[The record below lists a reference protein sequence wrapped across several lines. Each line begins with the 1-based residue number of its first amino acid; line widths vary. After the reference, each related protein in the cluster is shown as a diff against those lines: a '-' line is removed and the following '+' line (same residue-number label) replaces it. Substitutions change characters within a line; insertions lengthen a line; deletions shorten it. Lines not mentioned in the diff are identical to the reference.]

1 MKKILIAFSL
11 TCSLFAFSQAPQGI
25 NYQAVIRNT
34 SGTVVS
40 SSTVGLQFRIVQG
53 SITGATVYKEK
64 FTAQTTNLGLVN
76 VVLGQGTPLTGT
88 FNTINWATGPYFL
101 EIAADAAGGTNYTV
115 LGIQQM
121 ASVPY
126 ALYAEKSGTPGTPGP
141 QGATGATG
149 ATGAQGPIGLTGATG
164 PAGTNGTNGQNALA
178 KTTTEAAGSNCTT
191 GGVKIEYGLD
201 ANNNGTLDVAEI
213 NAALTKY
220 VCNGAVGATGAQGAQ
235 GIQGATGAQGPIGLT
250 GATGPTGA
258 QGPIGL
264 TGATGAQGIQ
274 GAVGTNGTNGTNG
287 QNALAKTTTEA
298 AGANCTTGG
307 VKVEYGLDANNNG
320 SLDVAEINP
329 ALTKYVCN
337 GATGA
342 QGPIGLTGS
351 TGATGATGLQ
361 GANGTAGTNGQN
373 ALAKTTTEAAGA
385 NCTTG
390 GVKVEYGL
398 DANNNGTLDVAEI
411 NAALT
416 KYVCN
421 GAVGAT
427 GETGTQGIQGATGV
441 QGPIGLT
448 GATGVTGPAGT
459 NGQNTLAK
467 TTTEAAGAN
476 CSTGGVKVEY
486 GIDTNNNGTLD
497 VAEINA
503 TLTKY
508 ICNGATGAQGPQG
521 PQGIQGAT
529 GAQGIQGETGA
540 QGPIGLTGSTGAT
553 GATGTQGIQGATGPA
568 GTNGQNTLAKTTT
581 EAAGANCTTGGVKV
595 EYGLDTNNN
604 GTLDVAE
611 INAALTKYVCNGGVG
626 ATGATG
632 AQGIQGAT
640 GAQGP
645 IGLTGNTGAT
655 GAIGAQGIQ
664 GAAGTNGTNGT
675 NGQNAL
681 AKTTTEA
688 AGANCTT
695 GGIKVEYGLD
705 ANNNGTLDATEI
717 NAALSKYVCNGAD
730 GASGAQGI
738 QGLAGNNGTNGND
751 GVGIS
756 STINN
761 GNGTFT
767 FNYTNGTTF
776 TTSLPTSTGSGFQIF
791 ESSGTFT
798 VPSGVTK
805 IIIEGWGAGGGGCSS
820 NNNSWPQVGCGGGGG
835 AYGKTFISVIP
846 NQVINI
852 TLGIGGVG
860 GVTNN
865 NTFVS
870 GSSGSSTIIGS
881 YLSIGGGNGGSS
893 TVGGS
898 GGICSAIFSQIGS
911 NGGGFPSG
919 QIGGSGGTRG
929 GMLGTTYGNGGSGA
943 QGPGWNNG
951 LNGQNGLVIIYW

>member
-191 GGVKIEYGLD
+191 GGVKMEYGLD

-264 TGATGAQGIQ
+264 TGATGATGIQ

-320 SLDVAEINP
+320 TLDVAEINP

-448 GATGVTGPAGT
+448 GATGATGPAGT

-568 GTNGQNTLAKTTT
+568 GTNGQNNLAKTTT

-595 EYGLDTNNN
+595 EYGLDADNN
-604 GTLDVAE
+604 GTLDAGE
-611 INAALTKYVCNGGVG
+611 INANLTKYVCNG
-626 ATGATG
+626 ATGE
-632 AQGIQGAT
+632 
-640 GAQGP
+640 QGP
-645 IGLTGNTGAT
+645 QGSTGNSM
-655 GAIGAQGIQ
+655 IGTKRFINSNTWTCP
-664 GAAGTNGTNGT
+664 TNVNR
-675 NGQNAL
+675 
-681 AKTTTEA
+681 
-688 AGANCTT
+688 
-695 GGIKVEYGLD
+695 VH
-705 ANNNGTLDATEI
+705 
-717 NAALSKYVCNGAD
+717 V
-730 GASGAQGI
+730 
-738 QGLAGNNGTNGND
+738 
-751 GVGIS
+751 
-756 STINN
+756 
-761 GNGTFT
+761 
-767 FNYTNGTTF
+767 
-776 TTSLPTSTGSGFQIF
+776 
-791 ESSGTFT
+791 T
-798 VPSGVTK
+798 V
-805 IIIEGWGAGGGGCSS
+805 IGAGGGGGGNYTSGGGSGGGSGAYVEDVVDVTPGTIYNITVGVGGVGGLTSS
-820 NNNSWPQVGCGGGGG
+820 GQTLGGNGGFSSFHGLVTANGGTGGNLNASQGLGGTGTSTNGFVINGNNGGTPAISGGIGGQTPDIKGIIYDSAGNGGASGGASCGGSGQAAKRFGGGGG
-835 AYGKTFISVIP
+835 
-846 NQVINI
+846 
-852 TLGIGGVG
+852 
-860 GVTNN
+860 
-865 NTFVS
+865 
-870 GSSGSSTIIGS
+870 
-881 YLSIGGGNGGSS
+881 GGG
-893 TVGGS
+893 GGS
-898 GGICSAIFSQIGS
+898 GCSGS
-911 NGGGFPSG
+911 
-919 QIGGSGGTRG
+919 GGSGFG
-929 GMLGTTYGNGGSGA
+929 GV
-943 QGPGWNNG
+943 
-951 LNGQNGLVIIYW
+951 VILSY